1 MVGLARAHPHIAALF
16 NGSPHG
22 PAPIVADEPGAM
34 ASTVPSWLLPML
46 APLLDA
52 EEEQTKL
59 LERAPLDLRVNRL
72 KAERDPV
79 LAQLPDGKPTRMR
92 SEEHK
97 SEIQTIMR
105 ISYAVFCL
113 KKKTKQKSQKY

>member
-1 MVGLARAHPHIAALF
+1 MVGLARAHPDIAALF

-52 EEEQTKL
+52 EEEQTRL
-59 LERAPLDLRVNRL
+59 PERAPLALRVDRIN
-72 KAERDPV
+72 AVRDPV
-79 LAQLPDGKPTRMR
+79 LDQMHDELGQREWGER
-92 SEEHK
+92 GC
-97 SEIQTIMR
+97 Q
-105 ISYAVFCL
+105 
-113 KKKTKQKSQKY
+113 

>member
-1 MVGLARAHPHIAALF
+1 MRISDWSSDVCSSDLRRAVRDHVYAAIRRAGERPDSGRVAMVGLARAHPHIAALF

-34 ASTVPSWLLPML
+34 ASTVPSLLLPVL

-59 LERAPLDLRVNRL
+59 LERDR
-72 KAERDPV
+72 
-79 LAQLPDGKPTRMR
+79 
-92 SEEHK
+92 K
-97 SEIQTIMR
+97 ST
-105 ISYAVFCL
+105 SL
-113 KKKTKQKSQKY
+113 NSSH

>member
-22 PAPIVADEPGAM
+22 PAPIVADELGAM

-59 LERAPLDLRVNRL
+59 LERAQLDLRVNRM
-72 KAERDPV
+72 KAERDTV
-79 LAQLPDGKPTRMR
+79 LAQLPDGKPTRMSTDGDR
-92 SEEHK
+92 KCTRMNSSHYRA
-97 SEIQTIMR
+97 S
-105 ISYAVFCL
+105 
-113 KKKTKQKSQKY
+113 